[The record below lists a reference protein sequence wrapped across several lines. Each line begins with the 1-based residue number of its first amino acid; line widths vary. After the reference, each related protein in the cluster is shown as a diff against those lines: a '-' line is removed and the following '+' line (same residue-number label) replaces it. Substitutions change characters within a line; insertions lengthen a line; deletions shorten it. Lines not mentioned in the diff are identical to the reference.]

1 MKHDFSSPKSHP
13 HYELPNHGRWDQV
26 QVFSY
31 IAQISYWYLI
41 KNWFVTQKFWVDIK
55 GHSQGR
61 IDLIM
66 KLLLCGICRCNKPNK
81 SNSTCWAM
89 LPPPPPDPEHPKQCQ
104 IADARLTQLCLHTT
118 PPPPPTHIPSTQFH
132 TDSMRLRLNKYLVL
146 DRRSCR
152 KLMEFLN

>member
-66 KLLLCGICRCNKPNK
+66 KLLLCGICRCTKPNK

-89 LPPPPPDPEHPKQCQ
+89 LPPPPPRPRASKTVPDSWCSAH
-104 IADARLTQLCLHTT
+104 ATV
-118 PPPPPTHIPSTQFH
+118 PPHYPSSPTKVAVCSPPNSTQ
-132 TDSMRLRLNKYLVL
+132 TAWDYDWINT
-146 DRRSCR
+146 
-152 KLMEFLN
+152 